1 MNPSL
6 CISHWCRMRGWKYT
20 CGDLW
25 ISVLNAKW
33 ALYAVYVYIHPPQPL
48 TGKSYTTENKVTTVS
63 YFSRFQKGENDR
75 IWKQNVY
82 IAKKTPNK
90 TTTTTSF
97 ISLVTELW
105 HCGVMCIL
113 HNCEAIGISA
123 ALRIKEPQIH
133 CQRSRRKMKKKKI
146 KSSRTTLMQK
156 HWWFKSSL
164 GANLS

>member
-20 CGDLW
+20 CGNLW

-82 IAKKTPNK
+82 IAKKK
-90 TTTTTSF
+90 TQQNNNNNIFHQSGNRA
-97 ISLVTELW
+97 VALW
-105 HCGVMCIL
+105 CNVH
-113 HNCEAIGISA
+113 SA
-123 ALRIKEPQIH
+123 
-133 CQRSRRKMKKKKI
+133 
-146 KSSRTTLMQK
+146 
-156 HWWFKSSL
+156 
-164 GANLS
+164 

>member
-20 CGDLW
+20 CGNLW
-25 ISVLNAKW
+25 ISVLNAKR

-48 TGKSYTTENKVTTVS
+48 TSKSYTTENKVTTVS
-63 YFSRFQKGENDR
+63 YFSMFQKGENDR

-82 IAKKTPNK
+82 IAKKT
-90 TTTTTSF
+90 TTTYF

-105 HCGVMCIL
+105 HCGLMCIL
-113 HNCEAIGISA
+113 HNCEGIDISA
-123 ALRIKEPQIH
+123 APRVKEPQIY

-146 KSSRTTLMQK
+146 KSSQTTLIQK
-156 HWWFKSSL
+156 HCWFKCSL
-164 GANLS
+164 GANLC

>member
-1 MNPSL
+1 MRKSVDFGPKCKASL
-6 CISHWCRMRGWKYT
+6 IRCIRLHSSSTAFDRQELYHREQSYNSELFFQVSEG
-20 CGDLW
+20 G
-25 ISVLNAKW
+25 KW
-33 ALYAVYVYIHPPQPL
+33 
-48 TGKSYTTENKVTTVS
+48 
-63 YFSRFQKGENDR
+63 
-75 IWKQNVY
+75 QNLETKCVHS
-82 IAKKTPNK
+82 KKNPNK
-90 TTTTTSF
+90 TTTTSF

-123 ALRIKEPQIH
+123 APRIKEPQIH

>member
-20 CGDLW
+20 CGNLW
-25 ISVLNAKW
+25 ISVLNAKR

-63 YFSRFQKGENDR
+63 YFSKFQKGENDR

-90 TTTTTSF
+90 TTTTSF

-123 ALRIKEPQIH
+123 APRIKEPQIH
-133 CQRSRRKMKKKKI
+133 CQRSRRKMKKKK
-146 KSSRTTLMQK
+146 LNHPGQ
-156 HWWFKSSL
+156 H
-164 GANLS
+164 